1 MFQSLKFRKLE
12 QMFCLVL
19 TLPNYNNIQFKERFL
34 CLQAEKIH
42 GRMIKTM
49 WFWQAMKVSI
59 QTHYLIKELEQ
70 KKEDHVGH
78 IMKETS
84 DKIVIFGEGNNRLD
98 IPKSEI
104 YQVGMNLILK
114 IDFPEMFKCKVSKD
128 SLLPNR

>member
-1 MFQSLKFRKLE
+1 
-12 QMFCLVL
+12 
-19 TLPNYNNIQFKERFL
+19 
-34 CLQAEKIH
+34 
-42 GRMIKTM
+42 M

>member
-1 MFQSLKFRKLE
+1 LLGLNSSELQQYTVQREIPLPTSRKDPWADDKDYVDLASYE
-12 QMFCLVL
+12 GKYPN
-19 TLPNYNNIQFKERFL
+19 TLFNKGVR
-34 CLQAEKIH
+34 A
-42 GRMIKTM
+42 
-49 WFWQAMKVSI
+49 
-59 QTHYLIKELEQ
+59 